1 VLKNVYISEKLQ
13 KDIDKLYLDFLV
25 GLFISACRQE
35 SSLFNKDKKQWYLE
49 EMLLHIKSV
58 WPEMDHDQCKSIIIS
73 IVDMA
78 HTLDTEPL
86 NIKDYTEKE

>member
-1 VLKNVYISEKLQ
+1 MLSNIYISEKLQ

-25 GLFISACRQE
+25 DLFISACRQE
-35 SSLFNKDKKQWYLE
+35 SSLFSKDKKQWYLE

-58 WPEMDHDQCKSIIIS
+58 WPEMEHDQCKSIIIS

-78 HTLDTEPL
+78 YTLDTEPFH
-86 NIKDYTEKE
+86 IEDYTEKG